1 MVPADCTH
9 RNVTH
14 QGVFF
19 LRDASNKAFGL
30 LSHTHS
36 LSLKDDILHPQAL
49 RADTNLNQ
57 ETESSWML

>member
-1 MVPADCTH
+1 MFTAECTH

-14 QGVFF
+14 QGVSF
-19 LRDASNKAFGL
+19 LPDASSKTFEL
-30 LSHTHS
+30 LSFT
-36 LSLKDDILHPQAL
+36 LALKDEILHPQAL

>member
-1 MVPADCTH
+1 
-9 RNVTH
+9 
-14 QGVFF
+14 VFF